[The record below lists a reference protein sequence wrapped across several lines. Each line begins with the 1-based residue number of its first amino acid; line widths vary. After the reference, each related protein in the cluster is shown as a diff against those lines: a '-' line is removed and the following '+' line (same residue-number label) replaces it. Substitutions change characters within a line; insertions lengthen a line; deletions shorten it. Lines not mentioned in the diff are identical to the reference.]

1 MEVVCLNHEF
11 LSKYAA
17 LRSLNSG
24 QAEKDYYQNLV
35 LFVLYGKISKELV
48 FKGGTALSRCYGL
61 NRFSEDLDF
70 TVQEDRDFV
79 TLVDRG
85 LDDFGIRHTIK
96 QLRNDDAGS
105 KHRIKIEGPLYSGS
119 EKTLCNITL
128 DLSRREAIVLPPSI
142 ITIGYHMDV
151 IPTFDVYAMSEPEIF
166 AEKIR
171 AVMSRESARDLYDL
185 VFLLKKKISVD
196 QSLIAKKLEYYD
208 LRFDAKMLVRRIHGL
223 RTIWKSELSSL
234 VKSVPDFDGSVRE
247 VETWTDSLK

>member
-11 LSKYAA
+11 LSKYAT
-17 LRSLNSG
+17 LRSLNLG

-70 TVQEDRDFV
+70 TVQDERDFV
-79 TLVDRG
+79 ALVDRG
-85 LDDFGIRHTIK
+85 LEDFGIRHTIR
-96 QLRNDDAGS
+96 QVRADESGS
-105 KHRIKIEGPLYSGS
+105 KHRIKIEGPLHSGS
-119 EKTLCNITL
+119 EKTLCNIVL
-128 DLSRREAIVLPPSI
+128 DFSKREKVMLPPSI
-142 ITIGYHMDV
+142 ITIGYNMDV

-171 AVMSRESARDLYDL
+171 AIMSRESARDLYDL
-185 VFLLKKKISVD
+185 VFLLKKRVPAD

-208 LRFDAKMLVRRIHGL
+208 LRFDAKTLVRRIRAL